1 MKLGYIYNPKAD
13 IHEADLAR
21 TRKYSYHSGIYYR
34 CAHTETKSSSNL
46 NFKINCL
53 VLTVYIHCSYTRVL
67 QKKDLDGKFQY
78 YTKNS
83 KENGYIRQVK
93 TKW

>member
-1 MKLGYIYNPKAD
+1 MCYN
-13 IHEADLAR
+13 IHEAHLIHITVGYTIGVYTLKPIAAVIS
-21 TRKYSYHSGIYYR
+21 TS
-34 CAHTETKSSSNL
+34 
-46 NFKINCL
+46 NCL

-83 KENGYIRQVK
+83 KENGYICQVK